1 MRSNSDP
8 LQDQPWENLTLPGIW
23 YATSIANDCV
33 WIMKKLIDA
42 AHFLASKA
50 GQDSEF
56 RARLL
61 SSPKDAIEQE
71 FGVTLPADHRI
82 HVHEESYG
90 ATHLVLP
97 PRSKLSQEE
106 REAARTG
113 AASLEFL
120 KKTMVDPAPPI
131 RPHGP
136 KPKTAGAGSLGPESL
151 AKAGRESIRRGLAF
165 LESTMD
171 DNGAWRCIRY
181 NVANPDI
188 PRHFERPP
196 FVSALCALALESCD
210 EARARAMCTATRAYL
225 VDTIEHPGFWRYYRH
240 LPQDL
245 DSTTLCSLV
254 IGTHPWILLGR
265 NVPGILANRDKEGR
279 FKTWVLGKEE
289 PNVVSTFRFEADPVV
304 NANVIAYL
312 GDHPETRRAQRW
324 LEALITEGDLEGS
337 SKWYPDTVAIY
348 YAITRAMIRVQ
359 PALDRLRPII
369 ADRILGLCDRQGEFG
384 NVLQAAQAVSAL
396 HNVGRVDSIDAK
408 RQVER
413 FMGSQREDGSW
424 PELLAFGDQA
434 LKWGAVGQI
443 GHGSES
449 VTSAFCVE
457 ALERLLEFLRA

>member
-1 MRSNSDP
+1 
-8 LQDQPWENLTLPGIW
+8 
-23 YATSIANDCV
+23 
-33 WIMKKLIDA
+33 MKKAIETAESL
-42 AHFLASKA
+42 LSKA
-50 GQDSEF
+50 AEDIDF
-56 RARLL
+56 RQRLL
-61 SSPKDAIEQE
+61 AKPKETIDRE
-71 FGVTLPADHRI
+71 FGVRLPADHEI
-82 HVHEESYG
+82 HVHEESYN

-97 PRSKLSQEE
+97 PRSKLSEEE

-120 KKTMVDPAPPI
+120 KKTMYDPAPPI
-131 RPHGP
+131 RPHDP
-136 KPKTAGAGSLGPESL
+136 KAEAAGVRSLAPEAL

-165 LESTMD
+165 LESTID
-171 DNGAWRCIRY
+171 GNGAWHCIRY
-181 NVANPDI
+181 NIANPDV

-210 EARARAMCTATRAYL
+210 DARAKAMCTATREYL
-225 VDTIEHPGFWRYYRH
+225 VDTIEYPGFWRYYRH

-265 NVPGILANRDKEGR
+265 NVPRILANRDKEGR
-279 FKTWVLGKEE
+279 FRTWMLAKDE
-289 PNVVSTFRFEADPVV
+289 PNVVATFRMEADPVV

-324 LEALITEGDLEGS
+324 LEALITEDGLEGS
-337 SKWYPDTVAIY
+337 SKWYPDMVAIY

-369 ADRILGLCDRQGEFG
+369 ADRILGLRDEEGAFG
-384 NVLQAAQAVSAL
+384 NILQTAQVVSAL
-396 HNVGRVDSIDAK
+396 YNVGRVESIDPK

-413 FMGSQREDGSW
+413 FIGSQRDDGSW
-424 PELLAFGDQA
+424 PELLAFGDQS

-457 ALERLLEFLRA
+457 ALERLVEILRA